1 MMSSQE
7 LKPRKLPTQRRAQL
21 TVDAILEATGLLLK
35 ESGLEHFTCN
45 HIAERAGIS
54 IGSLYQYFS
63 NKEAIIAELRRRH
76 FRMVTTRLKT
86 AIQACQGC
94 SFSEQL
100 YHIVRVNVAIH
111 QSDPALHQLLTDR
124 YRHIGFDAD
133 TTEPRE
139 DSSLLA
145 SQPATSALVNELG
158 FNETQARTS
167 AIVIASIVESLTH
180 AAIVDQRLNMEP
192 EDLVEEIV
200 KVVTGYLSQ
209 VLSPQ
214 VGT

>member
-1 MMSSQE
+1 MMSGSE
-7 LKPRKLPTQRRAQL
+7 LKPRKQPTQRRSRL

-35 ESGLEHFTCN
+35 ESGLECFTCN

-76 FRMVTTRLKT
+76 FSMVRTRLKT

-100 YHIVRVNVAIH
+100 HHIVRVNVAIH
-111 QSDPALHQLLTDR
+111 RDDPVLHQLLSDR

-133 TTEPRE
+133 NTEPRE
-139 DSSLLA
+139 DPALLG
-145 SQPATSALVNELG
+145 SEPATSALVNDLG
-158 FNETQARTS
+158 FSEQQAKTS
-167 AIVIASIVESLTH
+167 AIVISIIVESLTH
-180 AAIVDQRLNMEP
+180 AAIVDQRLHLEP
-192 EDLVEEIV
+192 DELVEEIV
-200 KVVTGYLSQ
+200 KVVMGYLSQ
-209 VLSPQ
+209 VLTPQ
-214 VGT
+214 EGA